1 MTTIR
6 SQSLLLIGLAAL
18 FCGSGCVY
26 RSPLKTC
33 RLWADYNTLGTPALI
48 IEETDH
54 LPYHAPRV
62 ERYRWMYNLDT
73 VAQRH
78 SSGVYPV
85 SAFASSQG
93 IPSNRQPSTP
103 APSELPADNP
113 MTPDMQ
119 IPPLPSKLPRQLKS
133 IDDAPGPAT
142 PIPQSQTPKRK
153 KIVGPT
159 ASGNELI
166 FPPRF

>member
-1 MTTIR
+1 MTINR
-6 SQSLLLIGLAAL
+6 SQSLLLIGFAVLL
-18 FCGSGCVY
+18 CGSGCVY
-26 RSPLKTC
+26 RSPLRTC
-33 RLWADYNTLGTPALI
+33 RLWADYNTLGTPAMF

-78 SSGVYPV
+78 NGGIYRA
-85 SAFASSQG
+85 SAFAPSQR
-93 IPSNRQPSTP
+93 ILSTQQPSIP
-103 APSELPADNP
+103 APSESPADNP

-119 IPPLPSKLPRQLKS
+119 IPPLPSKLPRHFNS

-142 PIPQSQTPKRK
+142 PIPQSRTPKRK
-153 KIVGPT
+153 EIVGPT